1 MFLSFSQGL
10 ITAHEQFKS
19 TLPEA
24 NKEREAIQ
32 SIQSE
37 VQKIA
42 QSNGIKLSSGNPY
55 TSITPESINSKWEQ
69 VSCCL
74 TKAEEPFV
82 QCVKNAALH
91 RLSD

>member
-1 MFLSFSQGL
+1 M

-32 SIQSE
+32 AIQAE

-42 QSNGIKLSSGNPY
+42 QYNGIKLAGANPY
-55 TSITPESINSKWEQ
+55 TSITPESIDNKWDK
-69 VSCCL
+69 VSVFDVEEGGGGLVRSNCL
-74 TKAEEPFV
+74 TEHPKLIPTSTGY
-82 QCVKNAALH
+82 Q
-91 RLSD
+91 